1 MTPAGRRSE
10 TPRVLTPAPAKTPE
24 ADEKYKAWFERFN
37 KRYPKAAGHYELLR
51 QGLLDAKTKFEANKA
66 DGALKREFMVARRN
80 LHGFWVGFRKWQIK
94 QAKESI
100 RRWVTDLRKHGQI
113 MRTLAKQILK

>member
-1 MTPAGRRSE
+1 MVDTGRRADQKPDALPE
-10 TPRVLTPAPAKTPE
+10 AVTTAEKPVPPPPAAADPAKAPD
-24 ADEKYKAWFERFN
+24 ADEKY
-37 KRYPKAAGHYELLR
+37 
-51 QGLLDAKTKFEANKA
+51 KA

-80 LHGFWVGFRKWQIK
+80 LHGFWVGFRKWQIR